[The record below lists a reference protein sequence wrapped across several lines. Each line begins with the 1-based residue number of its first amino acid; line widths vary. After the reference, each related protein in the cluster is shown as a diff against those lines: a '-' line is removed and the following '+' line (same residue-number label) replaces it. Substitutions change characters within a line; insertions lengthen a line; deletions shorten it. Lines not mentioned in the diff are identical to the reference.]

1 MKFYRAMPCEERWL
15 ERALAATLHREVLSP
30 PLSFLLVSCEV
41 AVELFVRRDPGWD
54 GTAPTTTTAA
64 AATAATVATAAL
76 AGGGRVGCKGATFSH
91 RHEPFARKLATW
103 PSTIT
108 IDLELGWGFYDRWI
122 ERATARLELLGSVGH
137 GWVMGEQFVV

>member
-1 MKFYRAMPCEERWL
+1 MTAVPCRLGRGQLATSLRAS
-15 ERALAATLHREVLSP
+15 HRY
-30 PLSFLLVSCEV
+30 
-41 AVELFVRRDPGWD
+41 
-54 GTAPTTTTAA
+54 
-64 AATAATVATAAL
+64 
-76 AGGGRVGCKGATFSH
+76 

-137 GWVMGEQFVV
+137 GWVMGGQFVV